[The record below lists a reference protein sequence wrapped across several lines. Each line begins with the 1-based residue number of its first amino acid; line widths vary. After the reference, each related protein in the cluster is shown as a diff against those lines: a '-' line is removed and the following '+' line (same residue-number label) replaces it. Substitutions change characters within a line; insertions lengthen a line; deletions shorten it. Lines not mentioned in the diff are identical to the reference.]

1 MSIRKVAM
9 AITVHGS
16 EQSFTDVMNHKE
28 RFDKSYTMIP

>member
-16 EQSFTDVMNHKE
+16 EQSFTGVMNHKE
-28 RFDKSYTMIP
+28 RFDKSYTMIL